1 MKNLRSVLSLIL
13 VLVATLLVSCGGPS
27 TTAKAPTTYSP
38 EKIAQLQVYV
48 KPVEDAKNRLSELET
63 LIKDENWVDTR
74 TFIHGPLGQLRQD
87 MATLSRSLLPKDQP
101 EAKKLSQELFID
113 FENIDAAAMERKQN
127 VAASEYRQA
136 VSDLNAFLDLV
147 PKSS

>member
-27 TTAKAPTTYSP
+27 QTAKAPITYSP

-48 KPVEDAKNRLSELET
+48 QPVEDAKNRLSELET
-63 LIKDENWVDTR
+63 LIQNENWVDTR

-87 MATLSRSLLPKDQP
+87 MATLSRALLPKDQP

-113 FENIDAAAMERKQN
+113 FENIDAAAMERKSSA
-127 VAASEYRQA
+127 AASEYRQA